1 MGNERSLRAARLAV
15 LATAAAA
22 AVFLAGSYVAPLIES
37 AGWSGGG
44 LLRLVYAPAC
54 HQEPERCFQIGRG
67 FQAICVRCAG
77 LYWGG
82 IAGLLLAAFAV
93 VGRSMRLRP
102 VWLAIAVGPTVI
114 DALLP
119 WAGLPQ
125 LAALPRHLLAWP
137 AGFVAGL
144 FLAVGIADL
153 VISLRSYRSCGPTG
167 LRTDSVLEGSD
178 G

>member
-1 MGNERSLRAARLAV
+1 MGNTRNLGAARLAV
-15 LATAAAA
+15 LATAVAAA
-22 AVFLAGSYVAPLIES
+22 IFLAGSYVAPLIES
-37 AGWSGGG
+37 AGWPGAG
-44 LLRLVYAPAC
+44 LLRLFYTPAC
-54 HQEPERCFQIGRG
+54 HQDPERCFQIGRG
-67 FQAICVRCAG
+67 VQAICARCAG

-82 IAGLLLAAFAV
+82 VAGLLVATFFV
-93 VGRSMRLRP
+93 VGRAVRMRP

-153 VISLRSYRSCGPTG
+153 AISLRSYRSCGPSG